1 MLTRRIIPSVSIAP
15 AKFPDM
21 KMNVQFNTEA
31 CFDVPAR
38 LKIVSLSSGT
48 RQVSSSWQIIRRA
61 KPVRQWIDQRAF
73 PQDSSRR
80 SAFRRNQA
88 RPQSESHQAWNVK
101 QVQAG
106 HHFHPMILNGF
117 GADL

>member
-1 MLTRRIIPSVSIAP
+1 M
-15 AKFPDM
+15 KFPDM
-21 KMNVQFNTEA
+21 KMNVQFNAEA
-31 CFDVPAR
+31 RFEVPTRLRMAR
-38 LKIVSLSSGT
+38 LVSGA
-48 RQVSSSWQIIRRA
+48 RQEVSSSRQIIRRP
-61 KPVRQWIDQRAF
+61 KPVRQWIDQQAF

-88 RPQSESHQAWNVK
+88 RPQSEPHQAWNVK
-101 QVQAG
+101 QVQTG